1 MAWFLNFYRCDR
13 CERVWSDE
21 WSCTCDDECP
31 HCGRRDMSP
40 FDSENL
46 TKFVVQE
53 GDRFVALRSPGTAED
68 DPDYE
73 ELGRFPTR
81 TEAEVFLDSYD
92 AR

>member
-13 CERVWSDE
+13 CEHAWSDE

-31 HCGRRDMSP
+31 HCGRRDMTP

-46 TKFVVQE
+46 TEFVVQE
-53 GDRFVALRSPGTAED
+53 GDRFIVLRSPETAED

-81 TEAEVFLDSYD
+81 AAAEGFLNSYD
-92 AR
+92 AG

>member
-31 HCGRRDMSP
+31 NCGRQDMTP
-40 FDSENL
+40 FDSESL
-46 TKFVVQE
+46 TEFVLQEGGHFVV
-53 GDRFVALRSPGTAED
+53 LRSPETAED

-81 TEAEVFLDSYD
+81 TEAEAFLDSYE
-92 AR
+92 AG

>member
-13 CERVWSDE
+13 CKRVWTDE

-46 TKFVVQE
+46 TEFVLQEGNQFVV
-53 GDRFVALRSPGTAED
+53 LRSPETAEHD
-68 DPDYE
+68 ANYE

-81 TEAEVFLDSYD
+81 AKAKEFLALYEG
-92 AR
+92 A